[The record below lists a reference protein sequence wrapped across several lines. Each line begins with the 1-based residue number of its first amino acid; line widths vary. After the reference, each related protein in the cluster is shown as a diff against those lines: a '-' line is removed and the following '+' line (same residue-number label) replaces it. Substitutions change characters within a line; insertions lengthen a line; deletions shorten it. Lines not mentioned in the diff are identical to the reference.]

1 MTGVMALHEVMHET
15 KRKRKSGLIL
25 KLDFEK
31 AYDKVDWV
39 FLLNSVRQRGFD
51 EKWCEWIKQVISGG
65 TVSVKLNNQIGPY
78 FVSHKGVR
86 QGDPLSPIL
95 FNFVADCLTRMIKQA
110 QRNGLITG
118 LASNLIDKGV
128 AVLQYADDTI
138 ICLENNT
145 EGARNMKLLLYIYK
159 IMSGLKIN
167 FSKSEI
173 VMINGDADQE
183 NQFSDLFNCQVGKF
197 PIRYLG
203 VPVSPSKLHL
213 VDWAPLI
220 EKNNKKL
227 DNWKG
232 SSMSIAGRATLIN
245 SFLSSTFIYHMSMYL
260 LPKTILNT
268 LDRQRRSF
276 FWQGGGSRKKYHLV
290 KWESLCKSKR
300 KGGLGLKDIR
310 KMNVSL
316 LSKWWWRLEKE
327 DGIWQ
332 RIIRAKYIKGE
343 LVSTVKSR

>member
-1 MTGVMALHEVMHET
+1 
-15 KRKRKSGLIL
+15 
-25 KLDFEK
+25 
-31 AYDKVDWV
+31 
-39 FLLNSVRQRGFD
+39 
-51 EKWCEWIKQVISGG
+51 
-65 TVSVKLNNQIGPY
+65 
-78 FVSHKGVR
+78 
-86 QGDPLSPIL
+86 
-95 FNFVADCLTRMIKQA
+95 
-110 QRNGLITG
+110 
-118 LASNLIDKGV
+118 
-128 AVLQYADDTI
+128 
-138 ICLENNT
+138 
-145 EGARNMKLLLYIYK
+145 
-159 IMSGLKIN
+159 
-167 FSKSEI
+167 
-173 VMINGDADQE
+173 MINGDADQE
-183 NQFSDLFNCQVGKF
+183 KQFSDLFNCQVGKF

-268 LDRQRRSF
+268 LDRQRSF

>member
-1 MTGVMALHEVMHET
+1 
-15 KRKRKSGLIL
+15 
-25 KLDFEK
+25 
-31 AYDKVDWV
+31 
-39 FLLNSVRQRGFD
+39 
-51 EKWCEWIKQVISGG
+51 
-65 TVSVKLNNQIGPY
+65 
-78 FVSHKGVR
+78 
-86 QGDPLSPIL
+86 
-95 FNFVADCLTRMIKQA
+95 
-110 QRNGLITG
+110 
-118 LASNLIDKGV
+118 
-128 AVLQYADDTI
+128 
-138 ICLENNT
+138 
-145 EGARNMKLLLYIYK
+145 
-159 IMSGLKIN
+159 MSGLKIN

-276 FWQGGGSRKKYHLV
+276 LPSC
-290 KWESLCKSKR
+290 E
-300 KGGLGLKDIR
+300 
-310 KMNVSL
+310 M
-316 LSKWWWRLEKE
+316 
-327 DGIWQ
+327 GILMQ
-332 RIIRAKYIKGE
+332 K
-343 LVSTVKSR
+343 